1 MVARQLIVDWVE
13 SVEPPT
19 SLQTNKRSRQRS
31 TSPTEPPA
39 KRKRISADYQA
50 GDTTTMPSTPPQTD
64 PDVLIPLRESRKR
77 GQDDQD
83 AADINTTPKAS
94 ASASSRSEPQAKGAP
109 AQKRV
114 KFLPIKTID
123 GLGLLEKPITIT
135 TFDNDPVLPEDVRS
149 LYRDIRRASN
159 QIGILPSEI
168 RTELERES
176 KDELFDHFFR
186 APLPIQAGES
196 TVQARMRMLER
207 HSLICRIQQAAVASE
222 RLHRREF
229 GWNNHVHTPLLE
241 LVFGSIPFEPQ
252 RTQQPPQRVATRVE
266 AVMSA
271 TIAGNSVPSIRP
283 QDPYQG
289 PWPLAASVSLNSSAR
304 NSEEDLEDTE
314 LVKADGLDQVH
325 SRSRSRKV
333 DYVVVLDIAETEP
346 LHSVIRNASFEEAT
360 GKLHVNQTEYP
371 SVALSPIA
379 VSIETKASV
388 DDARVQLGIWIAA
401 WHKRMYD
408 LRARA
413 SKARI
418 ASWTRPDAASPFLVS
433 TPQILVERHR
443 WELYFACDQGQ
454 RIELIGPVHLG
465 TTSSLIGTYALV
477 SCLEAAQSWIETVFL
492 QQIKAWF
499 K

>member
-19 SLQTNKRSRQRS
+19 SLQTNKRSRQSS
-31 TSPTEPPA
+31 TPPAEPPT
-39 KRKRISADYQA
+39 KRKRIRDDQA

-64 PDVLIPLRESRKR
+64 PDILIPLRESRKR

-83 AADINTTPKAS
+83 VADINTTPKAS
-94 ASASSRSEPQAKGAP
+94 ASSRSEPHAKGAP
-109 AQKRV
+109 LQKRI

-135 TFDNDPVLPEDVRS
+135 TFDNDPILPEDVRS
-149 LYRDIRRASN
+149 LYRNIRRASS
-159 QIGILPSEI
+159 QVGILPSEI
-168 RTELERES
+168 RAELERDS
-176 KDELFDHFFR
+176 KDELFDHFFC
-186 APLPIQAGES
+186 APSPNRAGEP
-196 TVQARMRMLER
+196 TIQARMLDR
-207 HSLICRIQQAAVASE
+207 HSQIRRIQQAAVASE

-241 LVFGSIPFEPQ
+241 LVFGSMPLAPQ
-252 RTQQPPQRVATRVE
+252 RTHQPQRVATRVE

-283 QDPYQG
+283 QDPHQG

-314 LVKADGLDQVH
+314 LVKADGVDQVH

-333 DYVVVLDIAETEP
+333 DYVVVLDIAETDP
-346 LHSVIRNASFEEAT
+346 LHSAIRNASFEEAT

-379 VSIETKASV
+379 VSIETKANV

-413 SKARI
+413 SGDRI
-418 ASWTRPDAASPFLVS
+418 TSWTRPDTANPALVS

-443 WELYFACDQGQ
+443 WELYFACDRGQ

-465 TTSSLIGTYALV
+465 STSSLVGAYALI
-477 SCLEAAQSWIETVFL
+477 SCLEAVKGWVETVFAE
-492 QQIKAWF
+492 QAEAWF
-499 K
+499 RSGVAGT